1 MQCVDGA
8 VITKPRSIS
17 SGSTVTKSSSALP
30 SVTKNDEVVHRDNK
44 LKKSGS
50 SSNNIMDPKKRLMV
64 EDTKGKVRGQGIMRV
79 GEWERRGRENEIER
93 EGGEGE
99 RGREGGRGSM
109 KETD

>member
-17 SGSTVTKSSSALP
+17 SGSNVTKSSSALP

-44 LKKSGS
+44 LKNSGS
-50 SSNNIMDPKKRLMV
+50 SWIMDPKKRLMV
-64 EDTKGKVRGQGIMRV
+64 EDTKGKVRGQRIMRV

-99 RGREGGRGSM
+99 GGREGGA
-109 KETD
+109 